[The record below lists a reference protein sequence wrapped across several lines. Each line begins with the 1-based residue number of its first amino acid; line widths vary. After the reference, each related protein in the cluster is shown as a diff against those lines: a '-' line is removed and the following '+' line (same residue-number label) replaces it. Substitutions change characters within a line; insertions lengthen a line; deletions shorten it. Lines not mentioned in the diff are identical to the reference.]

1 MTRLFMLLLLVA
13 TIGCQPTPERT
24 SEAEKA
30 TLMPSARV
38 HYLEQLTQD
47 EIDALDREK
56 SVFFLTFG
64 NLEEHGPHSPV
75 GTDYYRAIGIRDR
88 LIDRLHDAHSDYQFV
103 IFPVVP
109 IGVGGANDFAREPD
123 HIGTYSMRY
132 STLRDVA
139 IDLGGTIARKGFRN
153 IFVIEAHGS
162 PLHNVAF
169 NQAADF
175 VSETYNVRMVNITG
189 MSKTVGG
196 SRAILQEFLG
206 EDWSERAGFVGHA
219 GASETSEMLA
229 VRGGEFVK
237 PDYKTLEPFDV
248 DGFYGFARTYEL
260 EGWRG
265 YWGNPALASREMGE
279 ALVDQRVAA
288 AFQIAEAALRG
299 DDLGSMP
306 RYPDNN
312 TQAISAT
319 EESVRLALESYE
331 MQRAEIELWLQQNP
345 WPPPRDE

>member
-1 MTRLFMLLLLVA
+1 MTRLFMLLFLFA
-13 TIGCQPTPERT
+13 AIGCRPAPEGT
-24 SEAEKA
+24 SEAETA
-30 TLMPSARV
+30 TLMPSPRI
-38 HYLEQLTQD
+38 HHLEQLTQD
-47 EIDALDREK
+47 EVDALDREK
-56 SVFFLTFG
+56 SIFFLTFG

-88 LIDRLHDAHSDYQFV
+88 LISRLHAAYSDYEFV

-123 HIGTYSMRY
+123 HIGTYSVRFA
-132 STLRDVA
+132 TQRDLA

-169 NQAADF
+169 NQACEF
-175 VSETYNVRMVNITG
+175 VSKTYDVRMVNITG
-189 MSKTVGG
+189 MSKAIGG
-196 SRAILQEFLG
+196 SAAIVNGFLG
-206 EDWSERAGFVGHA
+206 EGRSGFIGHA
-219 GASETSEMLA
+219 GVSETSELLA
-229 VRGGEFVK
+229 EPGGEFVK

-248 DGFYGFARTYEL
+248 DGFHGFARTYEL

-265 YWGNPALASREMGE
+265 YWGNPALASRELGE
-279 ALVDQRVAA
+279 AVLEQRISA

-299 DDLGSMP
+299 DDLSSMS

-312 TQAISAT
+312 PVAISAT
-319 EESVRLALESYE
+319 AESVRRALERYE
-331 MQRAEIELWLQQNP
+331 MQRDEIAFWLQQNP
-345 WPPPRDE
+345 WPPRED